1 MELMKR
7 DFLTVTDE
15 GENICM
21 SLDTAHEDVQKV
33 GKKMAEIRTGLKM
46 DGKGWEAFLKY
57 YLDANN
63 PALLKDLIWNS
74 EGDDLNDILEFG
86 VYAIPNEETAKTLLH
101 APSERAGRLVVCS
114 ADGSG
119 GARILQEYINDTGE
133 RYSRLI
139 DGEMVGEWK
148 Q

>member
-1 MELMKR
+1 MELMER
-7 DFLTVTDE
+7 DFLTVTDD

-33 GKKMAEIRTGLKM
+33 GKKMAELRTGLKM

-74 EGDDLNDILEFG
+74 EGDDLKAHYKKTSAFTRAKGISLGKYVMTLFG
-86 VYAIPNEETAKTLLH
+86 EAEGKGLYCVIRDE
-101 APSERAGRLVVCS
+101 G
-114 ADGSG
+114 DF
-119 GARILQEYINDTGE
+119 
-133 RYSRLI
+133 I
-139 DGEMVGEWK
+139 DW
-148 Q
+148 

>member
-7 DFLTVTDE
+7 DFLTVTDD

-21 SLDTAHEDVQKV
+21 SLDTTHEEVQDI

-57 YLDANN
+57 YLVANN

-74 EGDDLNDILEFG
+74 EGDNLKAYYKKTSAFTRAKGISLGKYVMTLFG
-86 VYAIPNEETAKTLLH
+86 EAEGKGLYCVIRDE
-101 APSERAGRLVVCS
+101 G
-114 ADGSG
+114 DF
-119 GARILQEYINDTGE
+119 
-133 RYSRLI
+133 I
-139 DGEMVGEWK
+139 DW
-148 Q
+148 

>member
-7 DFLTVTDE
+7 DFLTVTDD

-21 SLDTAHEDVQKV
+21 SLDTAHEDVKKV
-33 GKKMAEIRTGLKM
+33 GNKMAEIRTGLKM

-74 EGDDLNDILEFG
+74 EGDDLKAYYKKTSAFTRAKGISLGKYVMTLFG
-86 VYAIPNEETAKTLLH
+86 EAEGKGLYCVIRDE
-101 APSERAGRLVVCS
+101 G
-114 ADGSG
+114 DF
-119 GARILQEYINDTGE
+119 
-133 RYSRLI
+133 I
-139 DGEMVGEWK
+139 DW
-148 Q
+148 

>member
-1 MELMKR
+1 MELLKR
-7 DFLTVTDE
+7 DFLTVTDD

-21 SLDTAHEDVQKV
+21 SLDTAHEDAQKV

-74 EGDDLNDILEFG
+74 EGDDLKAYYKKTSAFTRAKGISLGKYVMTLFG
-86 VYAIPNEETAKTLLH
+86 EAEGKGLYCVIRDE
-101 APSERAGRLVVCS
+101 G
-114 ADGSG
+114 DF
-119 GARILQEYINDTGE
+119 
-133 RYSRLI
+133 I
-139 DGEMVGEWK
+139 DW
-148 Q
+148 

>member
-7 DFLTVTDE
+7 DFLTVTDD

-21 SLDTAHEDVQKV
+21 SLDTSHEDVQEV
-33 GKKMAEIRTGLKM
+33 AKKMATIRTGPKM

-74 EGDDLNDILEFG
+74 EGDDLKAYYKKTSAFTRAKGISLGKYVMTLFG
-86 VYAIPNEETAKTLLH
+86 EAEGKGLYCVIRDE
-101 APSERAGRLVVCS
+101 G
-114 ADGSG
+114 DF
-119 GARILQEYINDTGE
+119 
-133 RYSRLI
+133 I
-139 DGEMVGEWK
+139 DW
-148 Q
+148 

>member
-7 DFLTVTDE
+7 DFLTVTDD

-21 SLDTAHEDVQKV
+21 SLDTTHEDVQNV

-63 PALLKDLIWNS
+63 PALLKDLVWNS
-74 EGDDLNDILEFG
+74 EGDDLKAYYKKTSAFTKAKGISLGKYVMTLFG
-86 VYAIPNEETAKTLLH
+86 EAEGKGLYCVIRDE
-101 APSERAGRLVVCS
+101 G
-114 ADGSG
+114 DF
-119 GARILQEYINDTGE
+119 
-133 RYSRLI
+133 I
-139 DGEMVGEWK
+139 DW
-148 Q
+148 

>member
-1 MELMKR
+1 MTMELMKR
-7 DFLTVTDE
+7 DFLTVTDD

-74 EGDDLNDILEFG
+74 EGDDLKAYYKKTSAFTRAKGISLGKYVMTLFG
-86 VYAIPNEETAKTLLH
+86 EAEGKGLYCVIRDE
-101 APSERAGRLVVCS
+101 G
-114 ADGSG
+114 D
-119 GARILQEYINDTGE
+119 
-133 RYSRLI
+133 LI
-139 DGEMVGEWK
+139 DW
-148 Q
+148 

>member
-7 DFLTVTDE
+7 DFLTITDD

-74 EGDDLNDILEFG
+74 EGDDLKAYYKKTSAFTRAKGISLGKYVMTLFG
-86 VYAIPNEETAKTLLH
+86 EAEGKGLYCVIRDE
-101 APSERAGRLVVCS
+101 G
-114 ADGSG
+114 DF
-119 GARILQEYINDTGE
+119 
-133 RYSRLI
+133 I
-139 DGEMVGEWK
+139 DW
-148 Q
+148 

>member
-7 DFLTVTDE
+7 DFLTVTDD

-21 SLDTAHEDVQKV
+21 SLYTTHEDVQKV
-33 GKKMAEIRTGLKM
+33 GKKMAAIRTALKM

-74 EGDDLNDILEFG
+74 EGNDLKAYYKKTSAFTRAKGISLGKYVMTLFG
-86 VYAIPNEETAKTLLH
+86 EAEGKGLYCVIRDE
-101 APSERAGRLVVCS
+101 G
-114 ADGSG
+114 DF
-119 GARILQEYINDTGE
+119 
-133 RYSRLI
+133 I
-139 DGEMVGEWK
+139 DW
-148 Q
+148 

>member
-7 DFLTVTDE
+7 DFLTVIDD

-21 SLDTAHEDVQKV
+21 SLDTSHEDVQEV
-33 GKKMAEIRTGLKM
+33 AKKMAAIRTGLKM

-74 EGDDLNDILEFG
+74 EGDDLKAYYKKTSAFTRAKGISLGKYVMTLFG
-86 VYAIPNEETAKTLLH
+86 EAEGKGLYCVIRDE
-101 APSERAGRLVVCS
+101 G
-114 ADGSG
+114 DF
-119 GARILQEYINDTGE
+119 
-133 RYSRLI
+133 I
-139 DGEMVGEWK
+139 DW
-148 Q
+148 

>member
-1 MELMKR
+1 MKLMKR
-7 DFLTVTDE
+7 DFLTVTDD

-74 EGDDLNDILEFG
+74 EGDDLKAYYKKTSAFTRAKGISLGKYVMTLFG
-86 VYAIPNEETAKTLLH
+86 EAEGKGLYCVIRDE
-101 APSERAGRLVVCS
+101 G
-114 ADGSG
+114 DF
-119 GARILQEYINDTGE
+119 
-133 RYSRLI
+133 I
-139 DGEMVGEWK
+139 DW
-148 Q
+148 

>member
-7 DFLTVTDE
+7 DFLTVTDD

-33 GKKMAEIRTGLKM
+33 GKKMTEIRTGLKM

-74 EGDDLNDILEFG
+74 EGDDLKAYYKKTSAFTRAKGISLGKYVMTLFG
-86 VYAIPNEETAKTLLH
+86 EAEGKGLYCVIRDE
-101 APSERAGRLVVCS
+101 G
-114 ADGSG
+114 DF
-119 GARILQEYINDTGE
+119 
-133 RYSRLI
+133 I
-139 DGEMVGEWK
+139 DW
-148 Q
+148 

>member
-7 DFLTVTDE
+7 DFLTVTDD

-21 SLDTAHEDVQKV
+21 SLDTTHKDVQEV
-33 GKKMAEIRTGLKM
+33 GKKMAAIRTGLKM

-74 EGDDLNDILEFG
+74 EGDDLKAYYKKTSAFTRAKGISLGKYVMTLFG
-86 VYAIPNEETAKTLLH
+86 EAEGKGLYCVIRDE
-101 APSERAGRLVVCS
+101 G
-114 ADGSG
+114 DF
-119 GARILQEYINDTGE
+119 
-133 RYSRLI
+133 I
-139 DGEMVGEWK
+139 DW
-148 Q
+148 

>member
-74 EGDDLNDILEFG
+74 EGDDLKAYYKKTSAFTRAKGISLGKYVMTLFG
-86 VYAIPNEETAKTLLH
+86 EAEGKGLYCVIRDE
-101 APSERAGRLVVCS
+101 G
-114 ADGSG
+114 DF
-119 GARILQEYINDTGE
+119 
-133 RYSRLI
+133 I
-139 DGEMVGEWK
+139 DW
-148 Q
+148 

>member
-7 DFLTVTDE
+7 DFLTITDD

-21 SLDTAHEDVQKV
+21 SLDTTHEDVQKV
-33 GKKMAEIRTGLKM
+33 GKKMAAIRTGLKM

-74 EGDDLNDILEFG
+74 EGNDLKAYYKKTSAFTRAKGISLGKYVMTLFG
-86 VYAIPNEETAKTLLH
+86 EAEGKGLYCVIRDE
-101 APSERAGRLVVCS
+101 G
-114 ADGSG
+114 DF
-119 GARILQEYINDTGE
+119 
-133 RYSRLI
+133 I
-139 DGEMVGEWK
+139 DW
-148 Q
+148 

>member
-1 MELMKR
+1 MPMELMKR
-7 DFLTVTDE
+7 DFLTVTDD

-21 SLDTAHEDVQKV
+21 SLDTTHEDVQNV

-74 EGDDLNDILEFG
+74 EGDDLKAYYKKTSAFTRAKGISLGKYVMTLFG
-86 VYAIPNEETAKTLLH
+86 EAEGKGLYCVIRDE
-101 APSERAGRLVVCS
+101 G
-114 ADGSG
+114 DF
-119 GARILQEYINDTGE
+119 
-133 RYSRLI
+133 I
-139 DGEMVGEWK
+139 DW
-148 Q
+148 

>member
-7 DFLTVTDE
+7 DFLTVTDD

-33 GKKMAEIRTGLKM
+33 GKKMAEIRTGIKM

-63 PALLKDLIWNS
+63 PALLKDLMWNS
-74 EGDDLNDILEFG
+74 EGNDLKAYYKKTSAFTRAKGISLGKYVMTLFG
-86 VYAIPNEETAKTLLH
+86 EAEGKGLYCVIRDE
-101 APSERAGRLVVCS
+101 G
-114 ADGSG
+114 DF
-119 GARILQEYINDTGE
+119 
-133 RYSRLI
+133 I
-139 DGEMVGEWK
+139 DW
-148 Q
+148 

>member
-7 DFLTVTDE
+7 DFLTVTDD

-21 SLDTAHEDVQKV
+21 SLDTAHEDAQKV

-74 EGDDLNDILEFG
+74 EGDDLKAYYKKTSAFTRAKGISLGKYVMTLFG
-86 VYAIPNEETAKTLLH
+86 EAEGKGLYCVIRDE
-101 APSERAGRLVVCS
+101 G
-114 ADGSG
+114 DF
-119 GARILQEYINDTGE
+119 
-133 RYSRLI
+133 I
-139 DGEMVGEWK
+139 DW
-148 Q
+148 

>member
-33 GKKMAEIRTGLKM
+33 GKKMAEIRTGIKM

-74 EGDDLNDILEFG
+74 EGNDLKAYYKKTSAFTRAKGISLGKYVMTLFG
-86 VYAIPNEETAKTLLH
+86 EAEGKGLYCVIRDE
-101 APSERAGRLVVCS
+101 G
-114 ADGSG
+114 DF
-119 GARILQEYINDTGE
+119 
-133 RYSRLI
+133 I
-139 DGEMVGEWK
+139 DW
-148 Q
+148 

>member
-7 DFLTVTDE
+7 DFLTVTDD

-21 SLDTAHEDVQKV
+21 SLDTAHEDVQNV
-33 GKKMAEIRTGLKM
+33 GKKMAEIRTGLNM

-74 EGDDLNDILEFG
+74 EGDDLKAYYKKTSAFTRAKGISLGKYVMTLFG
-86 VYAIPNEETAKTLLH
+86 EAEGKGLYCVIRDE
-101 APSERAGRLVVCS
+101 G
-114 ADGSG
+114 DF
-119 GARILQEYINDTGE
+119 
-133 RYSRLI
+133 I
-139 DGEMVGEWK
+139 DW
-148 Q
+148 

>member
-7 DFLTVTDE
+7 DFLTVTDD

-21 SLDTAHEDVQKV
+21 SLDTAHEDVQDI

-74 EGDDLNDILEFG
+74 EGDDLKAYYKKTSAFTRAKGISLGKYVMTLFG
-86 VYAIPNEETAKTLLH
+86 EAEGKGLYCVIRDE
-101 APSERAGRLVVCS
+101 G
-114 ADGSG
+114 DF
-119 GARILQEYINDTGE
+119 
-133 RYSRLI
+133 I
-139 DGEMVGEWK
+139 DW
-148 Q
+148 

>member
-7 DFLTVTDE
+7 DFLTVTDD

-33 GKKMAEIRTGLKM
+33 GKKMAKIRTGIKM

-74 EGDDLNDILEFG
+74 EGEDLKAYYKKTSAFTRAKGISLGKYVMTLFG
-86 VYAIPNEETAKTLLH
+86 EAEGKGLYCVIRDE
-101 APSERAGRLVVCS
+101 G
-114 ADGSG
+114 DF
-119 GARILQEYINDTGE
+119 
-133 RYSRLI
+133 I
-139 DGEMVGEWK
+139 DW
-148 Q
+148 

>member
-7 DFLTVTDE
+7 DFLTVTDD

-21 SLDTAHEDVQKV
+21 SLDTTHEDVQKV

-74 EGDDLNDILEFG
+74 EGDDLKGDYKKTSAFTRAKGISLGKYVMTLFG
-86 VYAIPNEETAKTLLH
+86 EAEGKGLYCVIRDE
-101 APSERAGRLVVCS
+101 G
-114 ADGSG
+114 DF
-119 GARILQEYINDTGE
+119 
-133 RYSRLI
+133 I
-139 DGEMVGEWK
+139 DW
-148 Q
+148 

>member
-7 DFLTVTDE
+7 DFLTVTDD

-74 EGDDLNDILEFG
+74 EGDDLKAYYKKTSAFTRAKGISLGKYVMTLFG
-86 VYAIPNEETAKTLLH
+86 E
-101 APSERAGRLVVCS
+101 AGGKGLYCVIR
-114 ADGSG
+114 DEG
-119 GARILQEYINDTGE
+119 DF
-133 RYSRLI
+133 I
-139 DGEMVGEWK
+139 DW
-148 Q
+148 

>member
-7 DFLTVTDE
+7 DFLTITDD

-21 SLDTAHEDVQKV
+21 SLDTSHEDVQEV
-33 GKKMAEIRTGLKM
+33 AKKMAVIRTGLKM

-74 EGDDLNDILEFG
+74 EGNDLKAYYKKTSAFTRAKGISLGKYVMTLFG
-86 VYAIPNEETAKTLLH
+86 EAEGKGLYCVIRDE
-101 APSERAGRLVVCS
+101 G
-114 ADGSG
+114 DF
-119 GARILQEYINDTGE
+119 
-133 RYSRLI
+133 I
-139 DGEMVGEWK
+139 DW
-148 Q
+148 

>member
-7 DFLTVTDE
+7 DFLTVTDD

-21 SLDTAHEDVQKV
+21 SLDTVHEDVQKV
-33 GKKMAEIRTGLKM
+33 GKKMAEIRTGIKM

-74 EGDDLNDILEFG
+74 EGDDLKAYYKKTSAFTRAKGISLGKYVMTLFG
-86 VYAIPNEETAKTLLH
+86 EAEGKGLYCVIRDE
-101 APSERAGRLVVCS
+101 G
-114 ADGSG
+114 DF
-119 GARILQEYINDTGE
+119 
-133 RYSRLI
+133 I
-139 DGEMVGEWK
+139 DW
-148 Q
+148 

>member
-7 DFLTVTDE
+7 DFLTITDD

-21 SLDTAHEDVQKV
+21 SLYTTHEDVQNV
-33 GKKMAEIRTGLKM
+33 GKKMAAIRTGLKM

-74 EGDDLNDILEFG
+74 EGDDLKAYYKKTSAFTRAKGISLGKYVMTLFG
-86 VYAIPNEETAKTLLH
+86 EAEGKGLYCVIRDE
-101 APSERAGRLVVCS
+101 G
-114 ADGSG
+114 DF
-119 GARILQEYINDTGE
+119 
-133 RYSRLI
+133 I
-139 DGEMVGEWK
+139 DW
-148 Q
+148 

>member
-7 DFLTVTDE
+7 DFLTVTDD

-21 SLDTAHEDVQKV
+21 SLDTSHEDVQEV
-33 GKKMAEIRTGLKM
+33 AKKMAAIRTGLKM

-74 EGDDLNDILEFG
+74 EGNDLKAYYKKTSAFTRAKGISLGKYVMTLFG
-86 VYAIPNEETAKTLLH
+86 EAEGKGLYCVIRDE
-101 APSERAGRLVVCS
+101 G
-114 ADGSG
+114 DF
-119 GARILQEYINDTGE
+119 
-133 RYSRLI
+133 I
-139 DGEMVGEWK
+139 DW
-148 Q
+148 

>member
-7 DFLTVTDE
+7 DFLTVTDDV
-15 GENICM
+15 ENICM
-21 SLDTAHEDVQKV
+21 SLDTVHEDVQKV

-74 EGDDLNDILEFG
+74 EGDDLKAYYKKTSAFTRAKEISLGKYVMTLFG
-86 VYAIPNEETAKTLLH
+86 EAEGKGLYCVIRDE
-101 APSERAGRLVVCS
+101 G
-114 ADGSG
+114 DF
-119 GARILQEYINDTGE
+119 
-133 RYSRLI
+133 I
-139 DGEMVGEWK
+139 DW
-148 Q
+148 

>member
-7 DFLTVTDE
+7 EFLTVTDD

-21 SLDTAHEDVQKV
+21 SLDTTHEDVQDI

-46 DGKGWEAFLKY
+46 DEKGWEAFLKY

-74 EGDDLNDILEFG
+74 EGDNLKAYYKKTSAFTRAKGIALGKYVMTLFG
-86 VYAIPNEETAKTLLH
+86 EAEGKGLYCVIRDE
-101 APSERAGRLVVCS
+101 G
-114 ADGSG
+114 DF
-119 GARILQEYINDTGE
+119 
-133 RYSRLI
+133 I
-139 DGEMVGEWK
+139 DW
-148 Q
+148 